1 MKQAIIFSC
10 LFFFFKYSY
19 AQSDVQVYDVKT
31 PKGSPVTAWD
41 MVENTNYWRNHYDI
55 TNAATGRTYLYY
67 FGGSYS
73 STRKFNCHGYAW
85 HIAESGQPRWIG
97 YYAYNTDEHIYWE
110 DGSYI
115 EVCNEMYPGKVSWG
129 SGDHSAITTS
139 TPGRWISKW
148 NEGPL
153 LEHDW
158 DDTPYGTTNLKYYV
172 STAITGSNAPL
183 CSGTRLFSVR
193 DITNA
198 VYTWSVSPGITIQS
212 GGNTHAVTV
221 SYNAPYSNAWA
232 EVEISTP
239 CSAQPATRRIYFDA
253 GSPTVFYEINPYG
266 MEDCYQA
273 NAYYYFSVVP
283 NPGDDDIIAH
293 EWGYRPYGTT
303 NETIVGDPNVLN
315 PVATIIFYSTGLYE
329 VFVRPKNTCG
339 TGQESATVVDVV
351 SWCGGYFKMSA
362 MPNPAVSQITVSLSE
377 VSKPVKALGANA
389 DIKFEIYHF
398 NSRSKQK
405 QWLFKNNQETFN
417 LNLQGLSKGFYVLTA
432 TVGSYQQSIKV
443 WIQ

>member
-1 MKQAIIFSC
+1 MGKNARVIHAPAYC
-10 LFFFFKYSY
+10 P
-19 AQSDVQVYDVKT
+19 YDY
-31 PKGSPVTAWD
+31 P
-41 MVENTNYWRNHYDI
+41 NN
-55 TNAATGRTYLYY
+55 
-67 FGGSYS
+67 
-73 STRKFNCHGYAW
+73 RK
-85 HIAESGQPRWIG
+85 
-97 YYAYNTDEHIYWE
+97 YYA
-110 DGSYI
+110 
-115 EVCNEMYPGKVSWG
+115 
-129 SGDHSAITTS
+129 
-139 TPGRWISKW
+139 
-148 NEGPL
+148 
-153 LEHDW
+153 
-158 DDTPYGTTNLKYYV
+158 
-172 STAITGSNAPL
+172 STAIFGSTTPL
-183 CSGTRLFSVR
+183 CSGTRVFSVR
-193 DITNA
+193 EITDA
-198 VYTWSVSPGITIQS
+198 EYEWSVSPGITIQS

-273 NAYYYFSVVP
+273 NAYYYFSVAP
-283 NPGDDDIIAH
+283 NPGDDDIVAH